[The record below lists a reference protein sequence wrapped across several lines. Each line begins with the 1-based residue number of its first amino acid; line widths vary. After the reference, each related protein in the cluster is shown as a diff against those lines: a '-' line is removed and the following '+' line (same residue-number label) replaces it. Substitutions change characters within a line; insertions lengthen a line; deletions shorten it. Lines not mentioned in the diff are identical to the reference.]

1 MLDALDRQLNSG
13 GESTSQSSK
22 PSSPKG
28 TDAQSATQD
37 NRPSDGDGSR
47 QENAKQDDSSGERN
61 QGKGAKPSPGAVQ
74 DALRESAEQV
84 ASQLQNERLA
94 QRQKSR
100 DKSNAPKRPSTQ
112 PGGQPNDDGNTRGQP
127 TGNSSLPA
135 VSLEVG
141 SDWGRLREK
150 RADDVTEG
158 RREIYDPEFS
168 DAIRAYYRALARPR
182 QP

>member
-13 GESTSQSSK
+13 AESAAQSPKASPQGESNA
-22 PSSPKG
+22 PSS
-28 TDAQSATQD
+28 AED
-37 NRPSDGDGSR
+37 NRPSDGNGAR
-47 QENAKQDDSSGERN
+47 QENAKQDDSAGERN
-61 QGKGAKPSPGAVQ
+61 QGKGAKSSPGAVQ

-94 QRQKSR
+94 KSQKSR
-100 DKSNAPKRPSTQ
+100 EKSSAPKRPSTQ
-112 PGGQPNDDGNTRGQP
+112 PGGQPTDDGNTRDQP
-127 TGNSSLPA
+127 TGNSNLPA
-135 VSLEVG
+135 AALGVG